1 MFIYFVVK
9 KFFEYI
15 IYFQLNCVKRGDE
28 DAFTNFKYKKLNRRD
43 LIALLESLE
52 QENAQLQENIT
63 QLTQRTTHPDLSQ
76 LPKGT
81 NAEI

>member
-1 MFIYFVVK
+1 MK
-9 KFFEYI
+9 MRS
-15 IYFQLNCVKRGDE
+15 QTLNI
-28 DAFTNFKYKKLNRRD
+28 KKLNRRD

-63 QLTQRTTHPDLSQ
+63 QLTQITTHPDLTQ

-81 NAEI
+81 NAEILSNLTKILQADKGGG